1 ESLSAYFPEMVF
13 TDSGITVQL
22 HRNTHK
28 FDVHTLAFVED
39 APKVERALHE
49 LFSEN
54 RVNKDNF
61 RKEFFFTDPK
71 IVKEAMEKMGVESD
85 WYFEAEAKEFRESEL
100 IRTTLNA
107 KKSSMTLSS
116 ILPASI

>member
-1 ESLSAYFPEMVF
+1 M
-13 TDSGITVQL
+13 
-22 HRNTHK
+22 
-28 FDVHTLAFVED
+28 AFVED

-61 RKEFFFTDPK
+61 RKEFFVADPK
-71 IVKEAMEKMGVESD
+71 TVKEAMEKMGVESD

-100 IRTTLNA
+100 IRSTLNA
-107 KKSSMTLSS
+107 QTRNMKLSS